1 MKVGKK
7 VSRAGGPEVQTL
19 VEMIKGIK
27 DGAAVAI
34 RRSHKQGLPFFEA
47 DSKAVYAIYPNGER
61 KVVQH
66 LSD

>member
-7 VSRAGGPEVQTL
+7 ASRAGGPKIQTL
-19 VEMIKGIK
+19 VETIKGIK

-34 RRSHKQGLPFFEA
+34 RRSHRQGLPFFEA
-47 DSKAVYAIYPNGER
+47 DSKAVYAVYPNGER